1 MSRFIDFISDIFV
14 PGKTYR
20 VNQKLRDE
28 DESPPDPLSLGLS
41 IFAAD
46 VAQNLICGL
55 ISKTEFKTYSKNKEI
70 RDVEW
75 GLWNL
80 SPNPNQSA
88 ADFKSAIIRKMLN
101 NSECLVVDLGG
112 SFYIADSFQISN
124 DVINQVTFS
133 NVTLAGLNGSTIT
146 LQKTFQMSDVLYF
159 RWTDTKASTYI
170 REIEAGYDKLV
181 SAAMRKYKRSNGR
194 KGVARIDKTASG
206 SEEEKKKLEE
216 LFQKGF
222 KSYFNDENGL
232 VVLPRGVDYSELQ
245 KPDGSSSMNEVSN
258 LQNLTREAL
267 SRAAQA
273 YRIPPAI
280 LLGEMADTSSAF
292 EQLLSCCIDPLIKA
306 IETEILRKRYGVKAL
321 NDGTYLKI
329 DTSCIEHVDIF
340 KVAVQADKALADGIV
355 CIDEIRQKVGLPP
368 LDTGWSTKHW
378 MTKNYSDIESV
389 GEEGG

>member
-20 VNQKLRDE
+20 VNQKLRDD

-75 GLWNL
+75 DLWNL

-88 ADFKSAIIRKMLN
+88 SDFKSALVRKMLN
-101 NSECLVVDLGG
+101 DSECLVIDLGG
-112 SFYIADSFQISN
+112 SLYIADSFQISA

-133 NVTLAGLNGSTIT
+133 NVTLVGLNKSTIT
-146 LQKTFQMSDVLYF
+146 LQKTFPMSEVLYF
-159 RWTDTKASTYI
+159 KWTDTNASTYI
-170 REIEAGYDKLV
+170 REIETGYDKLV

-280 LLGEMADTSSAF
+280 LLGEMADTSAAF

-306 IETEILRKRYGVKAL
+306 IETEILRKRYSVKAI
-321 NDGTYLKI
+321 NAGMQLKI
-329 DTSCIEHVDIF
+329 DTSCVEHVDIF
-340 KVAVQADKALADGIV
+340 KVAVQTDKALADGVV
-355 CIDEIRQKVGLPP
+355 CIDEIRQRVGLPP
-368 LDTGWSTKHW
+368 LNTWWSTKHW
-378 MTKNYSDIESV
+378 MTKNYSDIETV